1 MSTRVSETAEDL
13 RLCVPL
19 DLHFHRSSAVDRAAD
34 DVAAVTQQQQPAAAA
49 TPRLTVWNAEDCQ
62 RHAGGSPHSGVPSV
76 DESSSSSEYDRDQVD
91 LRVGADYL
99 APPATDSSPLVDG
112 RYRRRRSVR
121 SSSTSSASSSSISPP
136 PATAAAAASGTTS
149 RAKYACDECDRR
161 YATSSNLSR
170 HKQTHRSV
178 DGEHARPCP
187 HCRKVYVSMPALSM
201 HLLTHDLKYRC
212 SACDKAFSRPWLL
225 RGHERSHTGEKPFA
239 CAMCGKAFAD
249 RSNLRAHVQTHSG
262 AKRFRC
268 SRCLKTFALK
278 SYLTTGTPALAPL
291 TSFSWSSGA
300 RTLKS
305 YLTTG
310 APVRAP
316 LTSVA
321 WGSGAGKHSSPT

>member
-1 MSTRVSETAEDL
+1 VRVSEAVQDL
-13 RLCVPL
+13 SVCVPL
-19 DLHFHRSSAVDRAAD
+19 DLHLPQSPADDDVGVCDCSVAD
-34 DVAAVTQQQQPAAAA
+34 DVANVTLQQQQPA
-49 TPRLTVWNAEDCQ
+49 TPRLTVWNADEAD
-62 RHAGGSPHSGVPSV
+62 GSPHSGVPSV
-76 DESSSSSEYDRDQVD
+76 DESSSSSECDRDQTNE
-91 LRVGADYL
+91 LSSPRDYL
-99 APPATDSSPLVDG
+99 APPVRATALLVDG
-112 RYRRRRSVR
+112 RYRRRRNAR

-136 PATAAAAASGTTS
+136 PAAAGTAS

-212 SACDKAFSRPWLL
+212 SSCDKAFSRPWLL
-225 RGHERSHTGEKPFA
+225 RGHERSHTGEKPFS
-239 CAMCGKAFAD
+239 CSLCGKAFAD

-278 SYLTTGTPALAPL
+278 SYLTNTLPVPL
-291 TSFSWSSGA
+291 
-300 RTLKS
+300 
-305 YLTTG
+305 
-310 APVRAP
+310 
-316 LTSVA
+316 
-321 WGSGAGKHSSPT
+321 HSHQCQWEF

>member
-1 MSTRVSETAEDL
+1 MTM
-13 RLCVPL
+13 
-19 DLHFHRSSAVDRAAD
+19 
-34 DVAAVTQQQQPAAAA
+34 QQQQQQRAVPS
-49 TPRLTVWNAEDCQ
+49 LTVWNAEECQ
-62 RHAGGSPHSGVPSV
+62 TDVGGSPQSCVPSV
-76 DESSSSSEYDRDQVD
+76 DESSSSSECDRDQST
-91 LRVGADYL
+91 LTELTSPCRDYL
-99 APPATDSSPLVDG
+99 APPVLATPLLVDG
-112 RYRRRRSVR
+112 RYRRRRNAR
-121 SSSTSSASSSSISPP
+121 PSSTSSASSSSISPP
-136 PATAAAAASGTTS
+136 PATSGTAS

-212 SACDKAFSRPWLL
+212 SACNKAFSRPWLL

-239 CAMCGKAFAD
+239 CALCGKAFAD

-278 SYLTTGTPALAPL
+278 SYLT
-291 TSFSWSSGA
+291 
-300 RTLKS
+300 
-305 YLTTG
+305 
-310 APVRAP
+310 
-316 LTSVA
+316 
-321 WGSGAGKHSSPT
+321 KHSELACSHEELGVGA